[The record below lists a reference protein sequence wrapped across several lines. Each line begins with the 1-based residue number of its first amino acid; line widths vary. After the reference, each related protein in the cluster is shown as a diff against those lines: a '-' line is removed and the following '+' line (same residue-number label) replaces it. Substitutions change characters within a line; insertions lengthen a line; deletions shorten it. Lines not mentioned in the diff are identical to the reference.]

1 MRSSFFCT
9 VVLFFSRLY
18 LKHRI
23 NILHL
28 FIYVIIIIISLLL
41 VFELNDKLTYRK
53 LFLQSSRYLK
63 SFQKGTEN
71 GYVASLLEI

>member
-23 NILHL
+23 NIFHL
-28 FIYVIIIIISLLL
+28 FIYVIIIISLLL

>member
-28 FIYVIIIIISLLL
+28 FIYVIIIIIIIFIIIISLLL

-63 SFQKGTEN
+63 SFQ
-71 GYVASLLEI
+71 